1 MAKVGNSLEL
11 RGMEATLSALGDLDR
26 KVAQTILAA
35 SITKASK
42 PYVKAA
48 RKRVPVDTGLL
59 KLSLGAVT
67 RKYRAGSGRIAVRV
81 MGPRVKFAGKKAEA
95 LRQGMNRRPHKYA
108 HLVEFGTEAHTIQP
122 KRAAALDAPIRPL
135 SVVDVTG
142 GRPRPFMRQAWDVT
156 VRRMEHILAQELKK
170 RIAKAA
176 EDARRRS
183 RERQQRGV
191 AAKVTKL
198 KPRRI
203 FATVGR
209 I

>member
-1 MAKVGNSLEL
+1 
-11 RGMEATLSALGDLDR
+11 
-26 KVAQTILAA
+26 
-35 SITKASK
+35 
-42 PYVKAA
+42 
-48 RKRVPVDTGLL
+48 
-59 KLSLGAVT
+59 
-67 RKYRAGSGRIAVRV
+67 